1 MNWYSK
7 MIRLVFASLIIVLSS
22 VVLIDAGEID
32 HAFIDTLEGG
42 QILEGY
48 VPQAITSKSGVT
60 IASGVDL
67 GSRTE
72 AKLNSL
78 GLDPSLVTRLKPYL
92 GLKKAT
98 AKNYEDANPLVI
110 SKADAD
116 ALDKAV
122 KAAVEKELATKYDA
136 AISASAKKFSDLP
149 SQAMTVLFSVE
160 YHYGDLSARTPKFW
174 GMVTKQDWKSAVRE
188 LWNFGDDYETRRFKE
203 GDLLSALVSDLPAI
217 SKSVGIGGSNEIA
230 DVKTIQT
237 LLKQKNVY
245 SGQIT
250 GDCDAAT
257 IASIKSFQKS
267 IGFATPDGL
276 VSPGKKTFRRLV
288 AF

>member
-1 MNWYSK
+1 

>member
-1 MNWYSK
+1 

-22 VVLIDAGEID
+22 VILIDAGEID
-32 HAFIDTLEGG
+32 HAFINTLEGG

-48 VPQAITSKSGVT
+48 VPQAITSQSGVT

-92 GLKKAT
+92 GLKKT
-98 AKNYEDANPLVI
+98 IAKQYEDANPLVI

-160 YHYGDLSARTPKFW
+160 YQYGNLSARTPKFW

-230 DVKTIQT
+230 DVKTLQT

>member
-1 MNWYSK
+1 MGVLK
-7 MIRLVFASLIIVLSS
+7 MIRLVFASLSIALSS
-22 VVLIDAGEID
+22 VILIDAGEID

-42 QILEGY
+42 QKLEGY
-48 VPQAITSKSGVT
+48 VPQAITSESGVT

-136 AISASAKKFSDLP
+136 AISASAKKFRDLP

-160 YHYGDLSARTPKFW
+160 YHYGNLSARTPKFW

-230 DVKTIQT
+230 DVKTLQT
-237 LLKQKNVY
+237 LLKEKNVY

-250 GDCDAAT
+250 GNCDAAT
-257 IASIKSFQKS
+257 IVAIKSFQQS